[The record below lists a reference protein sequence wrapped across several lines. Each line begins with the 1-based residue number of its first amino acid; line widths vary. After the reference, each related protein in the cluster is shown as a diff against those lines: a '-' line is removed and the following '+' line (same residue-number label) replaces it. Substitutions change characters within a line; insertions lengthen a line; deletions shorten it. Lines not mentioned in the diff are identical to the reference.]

1 MRKFNNTG
9 PANAGAKG
17 RGSSHRL
24 AAIITSILMLSLT
37 VLIPLA
43 PGEASVPKD
52 QGNERGVRLSANA
65 ARQIKALREAKAA
78 RTPEQRKI
86 ESRLLHASRARRG
99 LPTAAGVGSL
109 RSHSAIM
116 RNGKALVDIQANIGA
131 GQQIGRKLRNELEG
145 RGAEIINT
153 VGRHIRARIDLSAVE
168 EIAALPEIRS
178 VRNAAQYITHSTGR
192 VSPQSDGGSGPSQY
206 ESDEVLRAR
215 LRSMISRAESAAREN
230 VSPTA
235 INVSEGAL
243 AHRVLE
249 ARDFY
254 GHTGTGVKIGVISN
268 GVDSLASLQASGDL
282 PPNITVLPDQDG
294 EGTEGTAMM
303 EIIYDIAPNA
313 QLFFATAAG
322 GMEQFA
328 KNIRDLRF
336 EYDCDIIVD
345 DVIYLGETAFQ
356 DGQASSIDS
365 VVNGGLP
372 KQAVKE
378 VTADGALYFSSVG
391 NLGNKTRDTS
401 STWEGNFKP
410 LAGDP
415 DIHDFAVDTDL
426 NEVLGGDSIAI
437 FQWSDPI
444 GVSSNDYDLYIVD
457 PTGTKV
463 VDFSEDVQD
472 GDDDPIEAA
481 GALPGEFIAIVKF
494 AGEDRFLSIHLFG
507 GRLRQSTEGAA
518 YGHCTAVDAFAVGAV
533 EAGSALG
540 AGGVFG
546 GGESVE
552 LFSSDGGRRI
562 FYNGD
567 GSQITPGNLLAT
579 GGTLR
584 EKPDFSAADGVS
596 TATPGFSVF
605 FGTSAASP
613 HAAAIAAL
621 LLSANKNLTASQVRT
636 ALASTA
642 IDIGE
647 PGVDRDSGAG
657 IIMAMPALQ
666 SINAPILP
674 TITNVTSSKK
684 KLFVEGIL
692 FDNGAKIV
700 VNGKAQKTKNDS
712 ANPSGMLTAK
722 KGLKK
727 VDSNETVEITVE
739 TSTGLTS
746 RNKVLFTKP

>member
-1 MRKFNNTG
+1 
-9 PANAGAKG
+9 
-17 RGSSHRL
+17 
-24 AAIITSILMLSLT
+24 MLTLT
-37 VLIPLA
+37 ILIPLA
-43 PGEASVPKD
+43 PGEASGQKD
-52 QGNERGVRLSANA
+52 QGKERGVKLSASA
-65 ARQIKALREAKAA
+65 LSQIEALREAKAS

-99 LPTAAGVGSL
+99 LSAAGAGSL

-116 RNGKALVDIQANIGA
+116 SNGKALVDIRANVSEGRE
-131 GQQIGRKLRNELEG
+131 IGRGLRNELEQ
-145 RGAEIINT
+145 RGVEIINT
-153 VGRHIRARIDLSAVE
+153 VGGHIRARIDLTSVE
-168 EIAALPEIRS
+168 EIAALPDIRS
-178 VRNAAQYITHSTGR
+178 VRNAAQYITHSSGR
-192 VSPQSDGGSGPSQY
+192 ISPQSDAAPGSSQY
-206 ESDEVLRAR
+206 ESDEA
-215 LRSMISRAESAAREN
+215 LRSQLRSLISRAGNAKRESI
-230 VSPTA
+230 SPTA

-254 GHTGTGVKIGVISN
+254 GHAGTGVKIGVISN
-268 GVDSLASLQASGDL
+268 GVESIAALQASGDL
-282 PPNITVLPDQDG
+282 PANITVLPGQEG

-303 EIIYDIAPNA
+303 EIIHDISPNA

-322 GMEQFA
+322 GMAQFA
-328 KNIRDLRF
+328 QNIRDLRF
-336 EYDCDIIVD
+336 VHNCDIIVD

-356 DGQASSIDS
+356 DGQDSSIES
-365 VVNGGLP
+365 AVNGGLP
-372 KQAVKE
+372 KQAVKD

-391 NLGNKTRDTS
+391 NLGNKTRETS
-401 STWEGNFKP
+401 STWEGNYKP

-426 NEVLGGDSIAI
+426 NGVSGGDSIVI

-444 GVSSNDYDLYIVD
+444 GVSSNDYDLFVVD
-457 PTGTKV
+457 PTGMFV
-463 VDFSEDVQD
+463 VDVSEDVQD
-472 GDDDPIEAA
+472 GDDDPIEAV

-494 AGEDRFLSIHLFG
+494 EGEDRFLSIHLFG
-507 GRLRQSTEGAA
+507 GRLAQSTEGAA
-518 YGHCTAVDAFAVGAV
+518 YGHCTAVNAFAVGAV

-540 AGGVFG
+540 PGGVFG

-584 EKPDFSAADGVS
+584 QKPDFSAADAVS
-596 TATPGFSVF
+596 TATPGFSIF

-621 LLSANKNLTASQVRT
+621 LLSANKNLTPAQVRT
-636 ALASTA
+636 ALTSTA

-692 FDNGAKIV
+692 FDNGAKILV
-700 VNGKAQKTKNDS
+700 DGKAQKTKNDS

-739 TSTGLTS
+739 TSTGLPS

>member
-192 VSPQSDGGSGPSQY
+192 VSPQSDGGSGSSQY

>member
-192 VSPQSDGGSGPSQY
+192 VSPQSDGGSGSSQY

-457 PTGTKV
+457 PTGTQV